1 MQSGH
6 SVEPASSTN
15 TQFPAISL
23 IPCQQEFCH
32 PRPLSDNVLGLVA
45 APLAP
50 RTNVLQH
57 TSKYMS
63 NTKENKKC
71 SMPVHDKLQ
80 QIALETFGALAPK
93 VTVPSMWASRIEN
106 DARTCSPCIHF
117 GSTQVQRVQLRLPLT
132 QSAVA
137 TVCVSSGR
145 KIRRTQD

>member
-6 SVEPASSTN
+6 SIEPASSTN

-32 PRPLSDNVLGLVA
+32 PRPLSHNVLDLVA

-63 NTKENKKC
+63 NTKEKKNC
-71 SMPVHDKLQ
+71 SMLVHDKLQ
-80 QIALETFGALAPK
+80 HIALETFGALAPK
-93 VTVPSMWASRIEN
+93 VTVPIMWAFRIEN
-106 DARTCSPCIHF
+106 NASTCRPWLHF

-132 QSAVA
+132 QSAAA
-137 TVCVSSGR
+137 TVCQVAG
-145 KIRRTQD
+145 K